1 MELPGLRQNVQQ
13 LQEAEPICK
22 SVSGEETNF
31 VGEEANIEE
40 ISGSTSQYSYFIG
53 HTDYIQNGTKENI
66 KVNVREIIL
75 MMKETG
81 ASLTLLS
88 KKLWKL
94 IGQPELEEKNTGIE
108 T

>member
-1 MELPGLRQNVQQ
+1 MHLPGLRQNVQQ

-66 KVNVREIIL
+66 KVNVREINTHDERNWSITDASF
-75 MMKETG
+75 KEAMEADWTTG
-81 ASLTLLS
+81 T
-88 KKLWKL
+88 
-94 IGQPELEEKNTGIE
+94 
-108 T
+108 